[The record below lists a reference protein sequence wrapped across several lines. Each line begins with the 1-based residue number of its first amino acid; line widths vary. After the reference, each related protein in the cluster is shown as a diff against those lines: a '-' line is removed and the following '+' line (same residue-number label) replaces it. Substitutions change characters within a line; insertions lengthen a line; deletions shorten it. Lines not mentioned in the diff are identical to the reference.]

1 MSLTP
6 TSENAYPRPP
16 ESPGNHPLL
25 ALGLAVAL
33 GTAAGV
39 LVGWEAAVTVL
50 VAVLGF
56 FVAYRTSTRQ

>member
-1 MSLTP
+1 MSVTP
-6 TSENAYPRPP
+6 TSENSYPLPP

-33 GTAAGV
+33 ATAGGV

-50 VAVLGF
+50 VAVLGL
-56 FVAYRTSTRQ
+56 FVAYRNSSKE